1 MNRIRTAVVALAAVA
16 TLGLASSPALA
27 QTQGDDR
34 GQAQPAPR
42 PKTCSA
48 SGGTFFCGGD
58 YGDGKT
64 YVTLSDGTKQLFV
77 IGTDFNVWTTWF
89 PPKGAQAA
97 WMSLGGDHDFANKVK
112 IVNKKGNAFSIG
124 SRSFTIGADLFR
136 DRDAGG
142 NWGGWWTKAVPRG

>member
-1 MNRIRTAVVALAAVA
+1 MSRIKTAAVALATLTALALGASPAVA
-16 TLGLASSPALA
+16 A
-27 QTQGDDR
+27 GDRDT
-34 GQAQPAPR
+34 AQPVPR
-42 PKTCSA
+42 PKTCNA
-48 SGGTFFCGGD
+48 SGGAFFCGGD

-89 PPKGAQAA
+89 PPKGGQAP

-112 IVNKKGNAFSIG
+112 ITNRKGNAFTIG
-124 SRSFTIGADLFR
+124 ARSFTIGADLNR

-142 NWGGWWTKAVPRG
+142 NWGYWWTRAVPRG